1 MPSKKSKLQLYADE
15 CFPVPAVTYL
25 KSLGYSII
33 HSYDK
38 NFIQKSDQFHLLTS
52 KKLGRILITLDRD
65 FNDYETADLKGYP
78 GVIIISAG
86 STTPLHIIKVCK
98 KVLKFISQDL
108 AKESL
113 IKVTIDKLI
122 KIKNGEI
129 VYEKLL

>member
-33 HSYDK
+33 HAYDK
-38 NFIQKSDQFHLLTS
+38 NFIQKPDQFHLLTS
-52 KKLGRILITLDRD
+52 KKLGRVLITLDRD
-65 FNDYETADLKGYP
+65 FNSYEIADLKSYP

-86 STTPLHIIKVCK
+86 STTPLHIIKVCIK
-98 KVLKFISQDL
+98 ILKIISEDL
-108 AKESL
+108 VKESL

-122 KIKNGEI
+122 KIKNREI
-129 VYEKLL
+129 VYQKLL

>member
-1 MPSKKSKLQLYADE
+1 MPSKKSRLQFYADE

-33 HSYDK
+33 HAYDK

-52 KKLGRILITLDRD
+52 KRLERILITLDRD
-65 FNDYETADLKGYP
+65 FNSYETADLKDYP

-86 STTPLHIIKVCK
+86 STTPLHIITVCRK
-98 KVLKFISQDL
+98 LLKFISRDL
-108 AKESL
+108 VKGSL
-113 IKVTIDKLI
+113 IKITVDKLI

-129 VYEKLL
+129 VYEKFL